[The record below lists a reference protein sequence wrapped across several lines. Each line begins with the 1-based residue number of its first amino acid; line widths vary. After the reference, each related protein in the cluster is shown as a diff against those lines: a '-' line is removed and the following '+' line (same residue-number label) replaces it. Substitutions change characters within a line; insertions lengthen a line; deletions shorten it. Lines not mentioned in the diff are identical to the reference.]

1 MAQKYVAQ
9 RIPDGKGGVI
19 VMWSDGSITKMDG
32 MGNIY
37 EDDPTP
43 NPLRAAMA
51 RSGNP
56 DDEGALARQNELAS
70 AENARRFN
78 ETLSQ
83 QSKSA
88 RQQYEV
94 SMRNARTQ
102 QEQAAADAEYKRA
115 QTELAKQRLAFDER
129 NSNAD
134 RGLRMTEISANLRG
148 PQNYFQAA
156 NFARGMAGNP
166 QTATF
171 LSALQNGQQM
181 AGYGAQGGMPDKVT
195 VEGLQA
201 KMLGQSGG
209 GGASAYDASNGNY
222 LAQIGNIAAKGA
234 HQVGAGGL
242 EQLTD
247 TERKLFTSGLDELGY
262 DSNTFLDQYKR
273 SRIGNRYGNVA

>member
-94 SMRNARTQ
+94 NMRNARTN
-102 QEQAAADAEYKRA
+102 QEQAAAEAEYKRA

-129 NSNAD
+129 NANAD
-134 RGLRMTEISANLRG
+134 RGLRMLETRANLTGPDKVFEAFDYDRG
-148 PQNYFQAA
+148 AAAMQDTPVFLQAL
-156 NFARGMAGNP
+156 R
-166 QTATF
+166 
-171 LSALQNGQQM
+171 NGTQM
-181 AGYGAQGGMPDKVT
+181 AGFNAQGGRPDPVTMDSLAAKLSPGYGATQEART
-195 VEGLQA
+195 VENALA
-201 KMLGQSGG
+201 
-209 GGASAYDASNGNY
+209 AIDDISAA
-222 LAQIGNIAAKGA
+222 GA
-234 HQVGAGGL
+234 HKLAPGAL
-242 EQLTD
+242 EQLRPD
-247 TERKLFTSGLDELGY
+247 EFKAFQSGQGKSGY
-262 DSNTFLDQYKR
+262 STANFLDAYRR

>member
-1 MAQKYVAQ
+1 MAKR
-9 RIPDGKGGVI
+9 RIATLPDGTGRFTI
-19 VMWSDGSITKMDG
+19 IFDDGTTLTVDSS
-32 MGNIY
+32 GNIVGQ
-37 EDDPTP
+37 DDSP
-43 NPLRAAMA
+43 NPLRAAA
-51 RSGNP
+51 FRSGSS
-56 DDEGALARQNELAS
+56 DDEAALARERERAS
-70 AENARRFN
+70 TEDARRFN

-88 RQQYEV
+88 RQQYEAN
-94 SMRNARTQ
+94 MLNARTN
-102 QEQAAADAEYKRA
+102 QEQAAAEAEYKRA

-129 NSNAD
+129 NANAD

-148 PQNYFQAA
+148 PQNYFQSA
-156 NFARGMAGNP
+156 NFARGVANNP

-209 GGASAYDASNGNY
+209 GGAAAYDASNGNY

-273 SRIGNRYGNVA
+273 SRIANRYGNVA

>member
-1 MAQKYVAQ
+1 MAKR
-9 RIPDGKGGVI
+9 RIATLPDGTGRFTI
-19 VMWSDGSITKMDG
+19 IFDDGTTLTVDSS
-32 MGNIY
+32 GNIVGQ
-37 EDDPTP
+37 DDSP
-43 NPLRAAMA
+43 NPLRAAA
-51 RSGNP
+51 FRSGSS
-56 DDEGALARQNELAS
+56 DDEAAQARIAETTS